1 MTIAP
6 GVYELDPESAD
17 LVVRTGTEGAAAAMG
32 NAANSLG
39 NAGNMLG

>member
-17 LVVRTGTEGAAAAMG
+17 LVVRTGTEGVVVVG
-32 NAANSLG
+32 RLHG
-39 NAGNMLG
+39 D